1 MGNIYERHARGERG
15 FPRRVMNENYRQR
28 PKQRICRFE
37 DIYWMNPER
46 QKDEKTGLPSR
57 CWPLANEAQMWE
69 EARCHECGSPA
80 QFVGIGTP
88 FGDGIQYFLESEAWC
103 LWCFPRE
110 NFTEDELVLVRHAEW
125 GREETL
131 YEILELLSNA
141 RPCTDAQTVD
151 EFYKELVRDIKF
163 MQRRENEPF
172 PQVPAWRAT
181 L

>member
-1 MGNIYERHARGERG
+1 
-15 FPRRVMNENYRQR
+15 MNEIYRQR

-37 DIYWMNPER
+37 DIYWMSPKY
-46 QKDEKTGLPSR
+46 QKDENTGLQRP

-69 EARCHECGSPA
+69 QARCCQCGTPA

-88 FGDGIQYFLESEAWC
+88 FGDRVQYFLESEAFC

-110 NFTEDELVLVRHAEW
+110 NFTEDELALVRHAEW

-131 YEILELLSNA
+131 YEMLELLSNA
-141 RPCTDAQTVD
+141 RFSTDDQTADKV
-151 EFYKELVRDIKF
+151 YAELIRDIRCS
-163 MQRRENEPF
+163 MRSRPEPF
-172 PQVPAWRAT
+172 QPVPAWQAA